1 MRVLRKKYRFFSF
14 ITKAH
19 NNVKVLSLSGLRRRN
34 KRNLPQTQS
43 TPRISLQLLRQE
55 IDKKLT
61 QVCTSN
67 DKICHV
73 GPAGTPG
80 VPGALGYPGYKGEK
94 GASGITG
101 PQGPLGPVG
110 APGPSGKQGRQGPQG
125 VKGDMGQV
133 GPRGIPGIKGDVG
146 LIGRPGE
153 KGSIGLKGN
162 KGNRGYTGL
171 QGPKGECIVDPKI
184 SVYPVSQEVFINTT
198 AIFFCWV
205 DGQTSKQI
213 TWSKLGGALLS
224 DTTAKD
230 GALHINN
237 VQRSHVGPY
246 MCTAN
251 TGYGILKA
259 ISRLL
264 LKGICFLFLRFNEI
278 LNTKK
283 SLLILVII
291 MSIGKNAIL

>member
-1 MRVLRKKYRFFSF
+1 M
-14 ITKAH
+14 
-19 NNVKVLSLSGLRRRN
+19 
-34 KRNLPQTQS
+34 PPTQS

-55 IDKKLT
+55 IDKKLS
-61 QVCTSN
+61 QMCTSN
-67 DKICHV
+67 NKICQV
-73 GPAGTPG
+73 GLPGPPG

-125 VKGDMGQV
+125 IKGDMGQV

-146 LIGRPGE
+146 SIGRPGE
-153 KGSIGLKGN
+153 KGSNGLKGN

-171 QGPKGECIVDPKI
+171 QGPKGECIVDLKI
-184 SVYPVSQEVFINTT
+184 SIYPLSQEVFINAP
-198 AIFFCWV
+198 AIFYCWV

-224 DTTAKD
+224 DTTVKD

-237 VQRSHVGPY
+237 VQRSHVGSY

-259 ISRLL
+259 ISRLR
-264 LKGICFLFLRFNEI
+264 LKGIYQL
-278 LNTKK
+278 
-283 SLLILVII
+283 
-291 MSIGKNAIL
+291 